1 MAATEP
7 PNDPVEAQPVKDQP
21 SPVEPVDNSL
31 SNQFA
36 SYVLDFGRNLNL
48 RTAASSTADSTQSG
62 FLNFDDDYTG
72 HDHTGHVHPTGLD
85 AQATMTDTPKEWQTR
100 IERDEIAALIRANPD
115 MLPDFN
121 FKADGSATYT
131 VAPGMTWSRLAIRA
145 LRFQAGPGKEGNFTP
160 AERNEAANLIASFN
174 PGIPTDQLRI
184 GQVIKIPP
192 EFINRLGPSPRVEV
206 AFNGD
211 RSVKVE
217 SANASA
223 EFTQHI
229 AELYSKLPPAMRNLL
244 QYQTRIVVAGDI
256 RDYDPSLF
264 TARPAAHPPNMTFA
278 NVYGIHIPTDN
289 GSRSEVLIP
298 EWYRGPDGKVMRN
311 QFYKYAFNHEIGHAL
326 DRALAPGG
334 FSKTD
339 QFINAYQADFN
350 RMTPEQRAKYPYFTD
365 GYVVRNPGSFI
376 DFMSQARRAEL
387 FAELNAEILN
397 TSLKD
402 NAEDRKEFINSFRTT
417 FEHMVKIQ
425 AGRNMIS
432 DEQYMQLADNGF
444 LTPRLIAELQI
455 IHRRSDLS
463 DQLRRRAGIR

>member
-1 MAATEP
+1 MATTEQ
-7 PNDPVEAQPVKDQP
+7 NDPIEAQPVEDNP
-21 SPVEPVDNSL
+21 SPVEPVGNSL
-31 SNQFA
+31 SDQFA
-36 SYVLDFGRNLNL
+36 SYVTDFAKNFKPTVVATSVGDGNDGFSIDFGHNH
-48 RTAASSTADSTQSG
+48 D
-62 FLNFDDDYTG
+62 G
-72 HDHTGHVHPTGLD
+72 HDHAGDVHPTGLD

-100 IERDEIAALIRANPD
+100 IENDEIAALIRANPD

-145 LRFQAGPGKEGNFTP
+145 LRFQAGPGKEGNFTS
-160 AERNEAANLIASFN
+160 AERNDAANRIASFN
-174 PGIPTDQLRI
+174 PGIPADQLRI

-206 AFNGD
+206 AFKSD
-211 RSVKVE
+211 SSVKVE

-229 AELYSKLPPAMRNLL
+229 AALYSKLPPAMRNLL

-278 NVYGIHIPTDN
+278 NVYGIDIPTDN

-298 EWYRGPDGKVMRN
+298 EWYRAPDGKVMRN

-376 DFMSQARRAEL
+376 DYMSQARRAEL

-402 NAEDRKEFINSFRTT
+402 NAEDRKDFINSFRTT
-417 FEHMVKIQ
+417 FEHMVKVQ

-455 IHRRSDLS
+455 IHRRSDLADS
-463 DQLRRRAGIR
+463 MRVRAGIK